1 MCSFATGAGSRVM
14 TSTFGCARVRVVT
27 LEKKLIF
34 CSSCTGFGFHTFSLQ
49 GFRPGVTQVGCVET
63 AQCPI
68 RDPAAWAWP
77 GLNRDTSDAR
87 ARTSFVILLERRVI
101 EMGTPVLRL

>member
-1 MCSFATGAGSRVM
+1 M
-14 TSTFGCARVRVVT
+14 TSAIGCARVRVVT

-34 CSSCTGFGFHTFSLQ
+34 CSCTVFVFACLVYKILAMVSLNSALLLTAQALCEGPTCTGRAFN
-49 GFRPGVTQVGCVET
+49 P
-63 AQCPI
+63 
-68 RDPAAWAWP
+68 
-77 GLNRDTSDAR
+77 DTSDVR